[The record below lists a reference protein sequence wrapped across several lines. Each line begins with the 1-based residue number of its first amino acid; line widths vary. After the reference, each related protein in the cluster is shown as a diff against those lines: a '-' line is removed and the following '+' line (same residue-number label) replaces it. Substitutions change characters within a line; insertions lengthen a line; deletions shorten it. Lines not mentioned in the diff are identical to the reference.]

1 MDFSNYFEFLRYGI
15 VILKNNISEKLLL
28 LKYKIFF
35 ILRKLIRIII
45 QNQSYDVSFLNFF
58 QIFYRGKKKY
68 QRLNIFSFSFRKIL
82 LFLSKKKILS
92 FDYTANENP
101 AIFFSIEYI
110 QLNA

>member
-35 ILRKLIRIII
+35 IPRKLIRIII

-58 QIFYRGKKKY
+58 QIFYREKK
-68 QRLNIFSFSFRKIL
+68 NIK
-82 LFLSKKKILS
+82 
-92 FDYTANENP
+92 D
-101 AIFFSIEYI
+101 
-110 QLNA
+110 